1 LPKPKYILSP
11 YLKNGLYW
19 KVIETTS
26 FPIYTKADCRKVCE
40 LFQIK
45 GLPVISESTLYR
57 LFLVE
62 ESDNMP
68 YLHTLDILAKFCKYK
83 NWFSLEKHLHELAN
97 FEWSIGKVHSNN
109 KSPLS
114 LLTVCIHHNE
124 LKSVYNFA
132 EQFDETLEIEKKF
145 ILGAEFYKA
154 LKTNPNKNDLFF
166 KNFSKLP
173 IIRESFF
180 EYMADPTFIIPN
192 YEIGLKYYLF
202 GIKPEHSAKSLQD
215 FVFGNCLLFR
225 YSFLHKNKLE
235 TKKLGVNL
243 YETYNFSVKDLAQ
256 IHVFPRIR
264 YLAYKLLY
272 LNTINSVLEIEKHET
287 WLLNYVSKNLHKL
300 SLEEKRIVF
309 HTIADTF
316 VNNTLTKIDKHR
328 QLKNMFI
335 DVTNTLPAFVKEIS
349 LKDALPYLN
358 RNAANVWKL

>member
-1 LPKPKYILSP
+1 LSKPKYILSP
-11 YLKNGLYW
+11 YLKQGLYW
-19 KVIETTS
+19 KVIETIA
-26 FPIYTKADCRKVCE
+26 FPIFTKADCRKVCE
-40 LFQIK
+40 LFELK

-57 LFLVE
+57 LFLLE
-62 ESDNMP
+62 GSDNIP
-68 YLHTLDILAKFCKYK
+68 YLQTLDILAKFCNYK
-83 NWFSLEKHLHELAN
+83 DWYSLEKQLNELST
-97 FEWSIGKVHSNN
+97 FEWSFGKVHVKNRN
-109 KSPLS
+109 TLS
-114 LLTVCIHHNE
+114 LLTSCIHNNE

-145 ILGAEFYKA
+145 ILGSEFYKA

-202 GIKPEHSAKSLQD
+202 GIKPEHSIKSLQD

-225 YSFLHKNKLE
+225 YYFLLKNKSE
-235 TKKLGVNL
+235 TKKLGIKL

-264 YLAYKLLY
+264 YFAYKLLY
-272 LNTINSVLEIEKHET
+272 LNTIGSSIEIEKYED
-287 WLLNYVSKNLHKL
+287 WLLNYVSKKL
-300 SLEEKRIVF
+300 QKLTLEEKRILF

-316 VNNTLTKIDKHR
+316 VNNSVTKIGQHKE
-328 QLKNMFI
+328 LKLMFI
-335 DVTNTLPAFVKEIS
+335 DVLNTLPTFVADVE
-349 LKDALPYLN
+349 LKDALHYLN
-358 RNAANVWKL
+358 RNAANVWKF

>member
-1 LPKPKYILSP
+1 MPKPKYILSP
-11 YLKNGLYW
+11 YLKQGLYW
-19 KVIETTS
+19 KVIETIA

-40 LFQIK
+40 LFELK

-57 LFLVE
+57 LFLLE
-62 ESDNMP
+62 SSDNIP
-68 YLHTLDILAKFCKYK
+68 YLQTLDILAKFCNYK
-83 NWFSLEKHLHELAN
+83 DWYSLEKHLNELST
-97 FEWSIGKVHSNN
+97 FEWSFGKVHVKNRST
-109 KSPLS
+109 LS
-114 LLTVCIHHNE
+114 LLTSCIHHNE
-124 LKSVYNFA
+124 LKSVYDFS
-132 EQFDETLEIEKKF
+132 EQFDGSLELQKKGA
-145 ILGAEFYKA
+145 LGEEFYKA

-173 IIRESFF
+173 AVREGFF

-225 YSFLHKNKLE
+225 YYFLHKNKLE
-235 TKKLGVNL
+235 TKTLGVNL

-272 LNTINSVLEIEKHET
+272 LNTINSILEIEKYED
-287 WLLNYVSKNLHKL
+287 WLLNYVSKKLQKL

-335 DVTNTLPAFVKEIS
+335 DVINTLPDFVKEIS

-358 RNAANVWKL
+358 RNAANVWKF